1 MNKMDLFKKT
11 ISAKDLQPIRKILE
25 ESEGSMQLIT
35 ESRGVWFLT
44 RDPESAAELYIEP
57 YYTCDGVEL
66 AVIRVI
72 LDKKR
77 CGTFTKIFE
86 SLKDICHSCGFTG
99 IRIQSVCT
107 DEMVAWCLKHKLNK
121 DHNAAIDDVLG
132 DYTYRVSL

>member
-11 ISAKDLQPIRKILE
+11 SHAKDLQPIRKILE
-25 ESEGSMQLIT
+25 ESEGSMQLVT
-35 ESRGVWFLT
+35 ESRGVLYFPKGT
-44 RDPESAAELYIEP
+44 DASTELYIKP
-57 YYTCDGVEL
+57 YYTTSGVEL
-66 AVIRVI
+66 MVSRVI

-86 SLKDICHSCGFTG
+86 SLKDICHSYGFTG

-121 DHNAAIDDVLG
+121 DRSAAIDDIFR
-132 DYTYRVSL
+132 DYIYKI